1 MHVIAHSP
9 AQLCF
14 AVLVTMATLSE
25 VSAQETPR
33 PRLQIINGSEQA
45 VDVYWLKNDS
55 ERVKTAS
62 AEPGADAIITT
73 TLGHRFLIV
82 GRDDHVEVPVTS
94 LRWIQARR
102 FMGAVPQ
109 TAPDIPVN
117 QVVSPP
123 EGQGIP
129 RFYAKYLSA
138 DGYPI
143 VASETVNDYALKEAA
158 YLIRLM
164 LAQRPDVRQAMIE
177 SGSRLCILGYNEYT
191 TDLPEFAHFEDPNPA
206 DGLSAKDYWDARA
219 RGTGGSQTDPFC
231 SCGEENLLCYD
242 GDPYSTENILI
253 HELAHSIHLRGME
266 NVDPTFDGRLKQ
278 TYDKAMAQ
286 GLWKGKYPS
295 VNHHEYFAEGVQSW
309 FDNNRENDHDHN
321 HVNTRAELIEY
332 DPGLA
337 AMCKEVFGDTELR
350 YSKPQTRLRDHLE
363 GYDPTTA
370 PKFTWPERLANAK
383 TVIRAKAQERDRRAQ
398 MEIAA
403 AKTDAKTSTRTL
415 QGWTLHISRKL
426 EQDDAVALARS
437 LELLDAQ
444 LQEIVRVVPAPAVAE
459 LRKVP
464 LWFSPVYEGTGPKA
478 EYHPGAQWLKDHG
491 RDPAMEK
498 AVEFTN
504 IRIFEQE
511 TRRMPNFALHELAHA
526 YHDRVLGNDH
536 AEIQAAHARAKASG
550 TYDDVERQD
559 AEGKRHRD
567 KAYAMTNPQEY
578 FAETTEAYFSK
589 NDFFPFD
596 KQELEKH
603 DPQMFEVLGR
613 AWGVKI
619 TPAADR
625 LP

>member
-1 MHVIAHSP
+1 MCVSAHSP

-14 AVLVTMATLSE
+14 AALFTLATIGQVL
-25 VSAQETPR
+25 AQEAPR
-33 PRLQIINGSEQA
+33 PRLQIINGGEQA
-45 VDVYWLKNDS
+45 VDVYWVKSDA
-55 ERVKTAS
+55 ERILTAS
-62 AEPGADAIITT
+62 ADVGNDAMITT

-82 GRDDHVEVPVTS
+82 GREDRVEVPVTS
-94 LRWIQARR
+94 LRWIQALR

-117 QVVSPP
+117 QVIPP
-123 EGQGIP
+123 PVGQGIP
-129 RFYAKYLSA
+129 PFYRKFLSA
-138 DGYPI
+138 EGFPI

-158 YLIRLM
+158 YLIGLM

-177 SGSRLCILGYNEYT
+177 SGSRMCILGYNEYT
-191 TDLPEFAHFEDPNPA
+191 TDLPEFAHFKAPRAAE
-206 DGLSAKDYWDARA
+206 GFSAKDYWDARA

-231 SCGEENLLCYD
+231 SCGEENLLCYS

-253 HELAHSIHLRGME
+253 HEFAHSIHLRGME
-266 NVDPTFDGRLKQ
+266 NVDPTFDRRLKEA
-278 TYDKAMAQ
+278 YDKAMAQ

-321 HVNTRAELIEY
+321 HVNTRTELLEY

-337 AMCKEVFGDTELR
+337 AMCREVFGDTELR
-350 YSKPQTRLRDHLE
+350 YTKPQTRLRDHLE

-370 PKFTWPERLANAK
+370 PKFVWPERLANAK
-383 TVIRAKAQERDRRAQ
+383 ASIRAKAQERDRKAQ

-403 AKTDAKTSTRTL
+403 AKADAKTSTRTL
-415 QGWTLHISRKL
+415 LGWTLLIHRKL
-426 EQDDAVALARS
+426 ERDDAVALARA

-464 LWFSPVYEGTGPKA
+464 LWLSPEYEGTGPKA

-498 AVEFTN
+498 AIEFTN

-526 YHDRVLGNDH
+526 YQDRVLGNDH
-536 AEIQAAHARAKASG
+536 AEIKSAHARAKAGG

-578 FAETTEAYFSK
+578 FAETTEAFFSK

-613 AWGVKI
+613 LWGVKTI
-619 TPAADR
+619 PAAA
-625 LP
+625 P